1 MSDLALTFVLA
12 VVLAAGLSVIL
23 MELRRPSEKAE
34 KTFFVEL
41 CESLEAYSVTHI
53 TLNQEGMRWV
63 VTQVEPG
70 HWRVVSPTPRDIVL
84 AYDAAPGRSH
94 QGR

>member
-12 VVLAAGLSVIL
+12 VVLAAGLSVIV

-70 HWRVVSPTPRDIVL
+70 YFKNTTQRPQIAEEQPTK
-84 AYDAAPGRSH
+84 
-94 QGR
+94 

>member
-1 MSDLALTFVLA
+1 MSDVTLILVLA
-12 VVLAAGLSVIL
+12 VVLVAGLSVIL
-23 MELRRPSEKAE
+23 LQMRGPSEKAE
-34 KTFFVEL
+34 RIFFVEL

-70 HWRVVSPTPRDIVL
+70 HWRIVSPTPRDIVL
-84 AYDAAPGRSH
+84 A
-94 QGR
+94 

>member
-1 MSDLALTFVLA
+1 MSDLALTLVLV
-12 VVLAAGLSVIL
+12 VVLGAGLSVII
-23 MELRRPSEKAE
+23 MGLRGPSEKAE
-34 KTFFVEL
+34 RMFFVEL

-70 HWRVVSPTPRDIVL
+70 HWRIVSPTPRDIVL
-84 AYDAAPGRSH
+84 A
-94 QGR
+94 